1 MGYVVPWLVVIV
13 AGCLTLVGIYA
24 ITRPISRLYVKTL
37 LRSLAM
43 VILLVPAP
51 VPSFEG
57 RYAPAFVVMLFEAAF
72 QTEGTPL
79 QAAQILLAGAIAV
92 VALVSAFFFWKARSE

>member
-13 AGCLTLVGIYA
+13 AGFLTLVGIYA

-43 VILLVPAP
+43 VMLLIPAP

-57 RYAPAFVVMLFEAAF
+57 HYAPAFVVMLFEAAF
-72 QTEGTPL
+72 QTDGAPI
-79 QAAQILLAGAIAV
+79 QAGQILLAGAIAV
-92 VALVSAFFFWKARSE
+92 LALVSIFFFWKARGE